1 MTPKSVLSLIIGF
14 LCGYLVMQSMEF
26 EPGFAT
32 FVTIC
37 CAFILYRV
45 LVVCCPRKPAE
56 PSGVEAFE
64 EEDENKN
71 EGVMYFFFAD
81 WCGFCQKVKPEW
93 KKLTETKK
101 VNGKTVKYMEVD
113 ADDKNNKKIQEQHD
127 VTGFPTF
134 VFKKKD
140 GTSVKYSGER
150 TSKGL
155 IEFMKKHI

>member
-37 CAFILYRV
+37 CAFILFRV
-45 LVVCCPRKPAE
+45 MVVCCPRKAEE
-56 PSGVEAFE
+56 PSGVEGFE
-64 EEDENKN
+64 EEN
-71 EGVMYFFFAD
+71 EGKNGGTMYFFFAD

-93 KKLTETKK
+93 EKLKETKQI
-101 VNGKTVKYMEVD
+101 NGVDVEYTALD
-113 ADDKNNKKIQEQHD
+113 ADDNANKKMQEKHD
-127 VTGFPTF
+127 VSGFPTF
-134 VFKKKD
+134 VFKKAD